1 MLCLFISFWPV
12 IFVISIVSKTMYLTA
27 VKYIFFIS
35 GYATY
40 VCLSVPLGNFMS
52 LTCMYLNL
60 MDPSL
65 FGIEQG

>member
-1 MLCLFISFWPV
+1 
-12 IFVISIVSKTMYLTA
+12 MYLTA